1 MNSIKSQNRIGTI
14 FRNFENSKTFDP
26 LINMF
31 YYQILAINTNRKM

>member
-26 LINMF
+26 LINMS
-31 YYQILAINTNRKM
+31 YYQILAINTNRKI